1 MSFYPCPRHKV
12 GIAGICP
19 RFPELWSSSSIY
31 KDGTI
36 CYGKVIWHPRIG
48 LRCGLGSV
56 GYPARSLLSSLPSQA
71 EFHASLGYPLRGWNF
86 TPPFPRHGRATNTRG
101 GGWRRGSRRARTVA
115 SGARRRR
122 LWSLRA
128 TTNSGSRPSCGGLRL
143 DKQPR
148 LDEQILT
155 LAGDAC
161 ALTVQASRVCGSN
174 GFCFIGFWAVGVT
187 DLPDGAVP
195 LRADR
200 PSACPNAR
208 PRAALRRRRPKCGA
222 DRGASRLVSTGGTT
236 TSLHSQVVCLRRKS
250 WKCGVIVSG

>member
-1 MSFYPCPRHKV
+1 MGAVRLDVPPNPCYHLYHPKRNFTPPL
-12 GIAGICP
+12 GI
-19 RFPELWSSSSIY
+19 L
-31 KDGTI
+31 
-36 CYGKVIWHPRIG
+36 
-48 LRCGLGSV
+48 SV
-56 GYPARSLLSSLPSQA
+56 AV
-71 EFHASLGYPLRGWNF
+71 EFHASLS
-86 TPPFPRHGRATNTRG
+86 TP
-101 GGWRRGSRRARTVA
+101 RARNQHSRWRLATRKSARPHGCERCAPSSPVEP
-115 SGARRRR
+115 SGDD
-122 LWSLRA
+122 
-128 TTNSGSRPSCGGLRL
+128 NSGSRPSCGGLRL
-143 DKQPR
+143 DEQPR

-155 LAGDAC
+155 LAGDAR
-161 ALTVQASRVCGSN
+161 ASTVQASRVCGSN

>member
-1 MSFYPCPRHKV
+1 MSPFSRTVVFVQHLQRRNYLLRKSNMASSDRPSMRTRFGWISRSIPAIIFTIPS
-12 GIAGICP
+12 GISRLP
-19 RFPELWSSSSIY
+19 WVSSP
-31 KDGTI
+31 
-36 CYGKVIWHPRIG
+36 W
-48 LRCGLGSV
+48 L
-56 GYPARSLLSSLPSQA
+56 
-71 EFHASLGYPLRGWNF
+71 EFHASLS
-86 TPPFPRHGRATNTRG
+86 TP
-101 GGWRRGSRRARTVA
+101 RARNQHSRWRLATRKSARPHGCERCAPSSPVEP
-115 SGARRRR
+115 SGDD
-122 LWSLRA
+122 
-128 TTNSGSRPSCGGLRL
+128 NSGSRPSCGGLRL
-143 DKQPR
+143 DEQPR

-155 LAGDAC
+155 LAGDAR
-161 ALTVQASRVCGSN
+161 ASTVQASRVCGSN
-174 GFCFIGFWAVGVT
+174 GFCLIGFWTVGVT

>member
-1 MSFYPCPRHKV
+1 MTSVDRPWIWAQSGWMSRPIPAIIFTIPS
-12 GIAGICP
+12 GISRLP
-19 RFPELWSSSSIY
+19 WVSSP
-31 KDGTI
+31 
-36 CYGKVIWHPRIG
+36 W
-48 LRCGLGSV
+48 L
-56 GYPARSLLSSLPSQA
+56 
-71 EFHASLGYPLRGWNF
+71 WNF

-128 TTNSGSRPSCGGLRL
+128 MPNSGSRPSCGGLRL
-143 DKQPR
+143 DEQPR
-148 LDEQILT
+148 LDKQILT
-155 LAGDAC
+155 LAGDAR
-161 ALTVQASRVCGSN
+161 ASTVQASRVCGSN

-195 LRADR
+195 LRADQ

-236 TSLHSQVVCLRRKS
+236 TSPSFSGCMFAPKILEMRCYRVWVTYRPGPLRRTGPGFSAKGKQWAQRKRGGS
-250 WKCGVIVSG
+250 PPLPERSA